1 MKNMLY
7 LCTTMA
13 KSKTDKDRKAKVVAF
28 KEKVKTESKQT
39 LTETENKMEIPQF
52 RPFRQVPHWEPDAKF
67 ELTAQEFSTLQD
79 FFNIFAEPINIMQDV
94 FGRELSK
101 GTINIK
107 YIDNEGK
114 EVDKDEVKEYYKQM
128 QEYFQNQADRA
139 VVEVEESQA
148 VETAEVAE

>member
-28 KEKVKTESKQT
+28 KEKVKTESKES
-39 LTETENKMEIPQF
+39 LTKTENKMEIPQF
-52 RPFRQVPHWEPDAKF
+52 KPFRQVPHWEPDAKF

-107 YIDNEGK
+107 YIDNDGK

-128 QEYFQNQADRA
+128 QEYFQTKAS
-139 VVEVEESQA
+139 EEAPAEQESVA
-148 VETAEVAE
+148 VETAE